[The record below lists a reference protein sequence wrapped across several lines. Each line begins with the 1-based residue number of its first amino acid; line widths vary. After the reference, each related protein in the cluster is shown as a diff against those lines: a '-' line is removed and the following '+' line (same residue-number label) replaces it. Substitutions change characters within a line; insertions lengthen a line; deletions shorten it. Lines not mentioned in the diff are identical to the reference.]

1 VGGVTP
7 AERIA
12 ELEAQRAAALEE
24 ENARLREFNALL
36 TDALE
41 RTTGLRLPHS
51 DGQRDCRVLPPPRRC
66 RPGGRRAW

>member
-1 VGGVTP
+1 VTP

-12 ELEAQRAAALEE
+12 ELEAQRADALEE
-24 ENARLREFNALL
+24 ENARLREINALL

-41 RTTGLRLPHS
+41 RATGLRLPQAS
-51 DGQRDCRVLPPPRRC
+51 GQRACRVLPPPRRC